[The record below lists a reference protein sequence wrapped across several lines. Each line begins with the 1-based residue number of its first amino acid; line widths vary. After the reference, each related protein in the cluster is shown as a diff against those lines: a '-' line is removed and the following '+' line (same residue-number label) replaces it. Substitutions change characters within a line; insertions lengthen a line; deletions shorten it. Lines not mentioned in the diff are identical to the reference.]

1 MQVYEDHQLDN
12 ASLLL
17 YKDEYNHRMRVDDY
31 RGNIAKI
38 ISFLNELSS
47 NHKKIEKMIIK
58 SRGEHVE
65 EFLKNGYVLEAI
77 VSGYFCGS
85 SAYFVSKFFTNERR
99 NSLFWKKEDEVLGS
113 VLHLNKK
120 TVEKKCEK
128 RIKRADKSDANSLA
142 KLYQQVFS
150 VYPVP
155 LHKAEYIKKAMD
167 DGTIFLYIEDNGEI
181 ISSASA
187 EINIRYH
194 NAELTD
200 CATLP
205 QHRKGGYMKHLL
217 SGLEAQLKAEHIYCA
232 YTIARALSYGMNAA
246 FYQLGYDYQ
255 GRLANNCY
263 IFDKMEDM
271 NVWMKDLSEKQ

>member
-77 VSGYFCGS
+77 VSGYFTGDP
-85 SAYFVSKFFTNERR
+85 AYLVSKFFTNERR

-113 VLHLNKK
+113 ILHLNKK
-120 TVEKKCEK
+120 NVEHKCEK

-155 LHKAEYIKKAMD
+155 LHKAEYIKKAID

-187 EINIRYH
+187 EINIHYH

-246 FYQLGYDYQ
+246 FYQLGYEYQ

-271 NVWMKDLSEKQ
+271 NVWVKDLSKKQ

>member
-1 MQVYEDHQLDN
+1 
-12 ASLLL
+12 
-17 YKDEYNHRMRVDDY
+17 
-31 RGNIAKI
+31 
-38 ISFLNELSS
+38 
-47 NHKKIEKMIIK
+47 
-58 SRGEHVE
+58 
-65 EFLKNGYVLEAI
+65 
-77 VSGYFCGS
+77 
-85 SAYFVSKFFTNERR
+85 
-99 NSLFWKKEDEVLGS
+99 
-113 VLHLNKK
+113 
-120 TVEKKCEK
+120 
-128 RIKRADKSDANSLA
+128 
-142 KLYQQVFS
+142 
-150 VYPVP
+150 
-155 LHKAEYIKKAMD
+155 MD

-217 SGLEAQLKAEHIYCA
+217 SGLEEQLKAEHIYCA